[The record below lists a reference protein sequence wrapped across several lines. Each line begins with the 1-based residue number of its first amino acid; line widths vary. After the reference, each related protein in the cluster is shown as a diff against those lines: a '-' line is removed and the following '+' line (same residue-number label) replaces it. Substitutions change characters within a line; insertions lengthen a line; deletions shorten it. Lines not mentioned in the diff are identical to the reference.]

1 MKKLDKMS
9 PVTKRFIG
17 EIVKL
22 QEKELISNLVKNNVY
37 AKDAKTILKDVRKL
51 YCMSFDKAI
60 KSISKN
66 KKK

>member
-1 MKKLDKMS
+1 MKLEKMT

-22 QEKELISNLVKNNVY
+22 QSEAVISNLVKNNVY
-37 AKDAKTILKDVRKL
+37 AKDAKTILKDMRKL
-51 YCMSFDKAI
+51 YCLSFDRAI
-60 KSISKN
+60 KSIG

>member
-22 QEKELISNLVKNNVY
+22 QEKNIINNLVKNNAY
-37 AKDAKTILKDVRKL
+37 AKDAKTILKDMKKL
-51 YCMSFDKAI
+51 YCLSFDKAI
-60 KSISKN
+60 KSIG

>member
-1 MKKLDKMS
+1 MKLEKMT

-22 QEKELISNLVKNNVY
+22 QEKDIINNLVKNNAY
-37 AKDAKTILKDVRKL
+37 AKDAKTILKDMRKL
-51 YCMSFDKAI
+51 YCLSFDRAI
-60 KSISKN
+60 KSIG